1 MLELYYSQT
10 CPYCKKV
17 LSFFEENDIKFIPK
31 EISDPINYEELMRIG
46 KIAQVP
52 FLVDTENDEQMYESD
67 IIIDYAK
74 NINK

>member
-17 LSFFEENDIKFIPK
+17 LSFFEENNIKFIPK

>member
-10 CPYCKKV
+10 CPYCRKV
-17 LSFFEENDIKFIPK
+17 LSFFEENDIDFVPK
-31 EISDPINYEELMRIG
+31 EVSDPLNYDELMRLG

-67 IIIDYAK
+67 IIIDYVK
-74 NINK
+74 NLNK